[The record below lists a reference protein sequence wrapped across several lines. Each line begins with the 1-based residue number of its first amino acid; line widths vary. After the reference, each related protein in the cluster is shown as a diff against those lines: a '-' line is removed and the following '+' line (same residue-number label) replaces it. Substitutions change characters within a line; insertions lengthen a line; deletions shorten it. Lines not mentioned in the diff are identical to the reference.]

1 MARNAGSRST
11 ASCTRRAAGRG
22 RALGVELDVF
32 STLQED
38 RERLSA
44 AEGRIAE
51 IIVNDFEFAVNAS
64 IIALAA
70 VSPPTVTRFC
80 RRLGC
85 ESFSDFK
92 VQLARTAHIGVRYLK
107 PESQSTGPADVAQ
120 DVIAKAQ
127 NALFL
132 LHRSLDIAA
141 INSAAERIAGAEMIY
156 AFGSGGNS
164 SMIAGELQNR
174 LFRLGLR
181 VTASA
186 DHGMQLMMAAAARPS
201 DVLIGSSFSGR
212 NAELVRA
219 FALARESKVTTIALT
234 QTGSPVAAAAEIV
247 VPVDL
252 PEGNNIYRPTSTRIA
267 YIAVVD
273 ILASLVAYAIQP
285 KAAATLRRIKQQLV
299 AHRDGDDR
307 QLLGD

>member
-1 MARNAGSRST
+1 M
-11 ASCTRRAAGRG
+11 
-22 RALGVELDVF
+22 
-32 STLQED
+32 
-38 RERLSA
+38 
-44 AEGRIAE
+44 
-51 IIVNDFEFAVNAS
+51 NAS
-64 IIALAA
+64 IIELAEKA
-70 VSPPTVTRFC
+70 EVSPPTVTRFC

-107 PESQSTGPADVAQ
+107 PESKSSDPADVAQ
-120 DVIAKAQ
+120 DIITKAQ

-141 INSAAERIAGAEMIY
+141 IERAADRIAKADMIY

-164 SMIAGELQNR
+164 SMIADEFQNR

-181 VTASA
+181 ITASS
-186 DHGMQLMMAAAARPS
+186 DHSMQLMMAAAARAG

-219 FALARESKVTTIALT
+219 FGLAREAKVTTIALT
-234 QTGSPVAAAAEIV
+234 QSGSPVAAAAEIV
-247 VPVDL
+247 VPIDL
-252 PEGNNIYRPTSTRIA
+252 PEGNNIFRPTSTRIA
-267 YIAVVD
+267 YIATVD
-273 ILASLVAYAIQP
+273 IIASLVAYAIQP
-285 KAAATLRRIKQQLV
+285 KAAVTLRRIKQQLV

>member
-1 MARNAGSRST
+1 M
-11 ASCTRRAAGRG
+11 
-22 RALGVELDVF
+22 DIF

-38 RERLSA
+38 KSRLSPS
-44 AEGRIAE
+44 ESRIAE

-64 IIALAA
+64 IIELAERA
-70 VSPPTVTRFC
+70 EVSPPTVTRFC

-107 PESQSTGPADVAQ
+107 PESKSTDPADVAQ
-120 DVIAKAQ
+120 DIITKAQ

-132 LHRSLDIAA
+132 LHRSLDLAA
-141 INSAAERIAGAEMIY
+141 IEAAVSHIAKADMIY

-164 SMIAGELQNR
+164 SMIADELQNR

-181 VTASA
+181 ITASS
-186 DHGMQLMMAAAARPS
+186 DHSMQLMMAAAARPG

-212 NAELVRA
+212 NTELVRA
-219 FALARESKVTTIALT
+219 FELARQAKVKTIALT
-234 QTGSPVAAAAEIV
+234 QTASPVAKAAEIV
-247 VPVDL
+247 VAIDL
-252 PEGNNIYRPTSTRIA
+252 PEGHNIYRPTSTRIA
-267 YIAVVD
+267 YIATID
-273 ILASLVAYAIQP
+273 ILSSLVAYAVQP
-285 KAAATLRRIKQQLV
+285 KATTTLRRIKQQLV
-299 AHRDGDDR
+299 IHRDGDDR

>member
-1 MARNAGSRST
+1 M
-11 ASCTRRAAGRG
+11 
-22 RALGVELDVF
+22 DIF
-32 STLQED
+32 SALQED
-38 RERLSA
+38 RGQLSP

-51 IIVNDFEFAVNAS
+51 IIVSDFEFAVNAS
-64 IIALAA
+64 IIELAERA
-70 VSPPTVTRFC
+70 EVSPPTVTRFC

-107 PESQSTGPADVAQ
+107 PEPKSSDPADVAQ
-120 DVIAKAQ
+120 DIITKAQ

-132 LHRSLDIAA
+132 LHRTLDIDA
-141 INSAAERIAGAEMIY
+141 INRAAERIAKAEMIY

-164 SMIAGELQNR
+164 SMIAEEFQNR

-181 VTASA
+181 ITASS
-186 DHGMQLMMAAAARPS
+186 DHSMQLMMAAAARPG

-234 QTGSPVAAAAEIV
+234 QSGSPVADVAEIV
-247 VPVDL
+247 VPIDL

-267 YIAVVD
+267 YIATVD

-285 KAAATLRRIKQQLV
+285 KATVTLRRIKQQLV
-299 AHRDGDDR
+299 THRDGDDR

>member
-1 MARNAGSRST
+1 M
-11 ASCTRRAAGRG
+11 
-22 RALGVELDVF
+22 DIF

-38 RERLSA
+38 KSRLSPS
-44 AEGRIAE
+44 ENRIAE

-64 IIALAA
+64 IIELAERA
-70 VSPPTVTRFC
+70 EVSPPTVTRFC

-107 PESQSTGPADVAQ
+107 PESKSTDPADVAQ
-120 DVIAKAQ
+120 DIITKAQ

-132 LHRSLDIAA
+132 LHRSLDLAA
-141 INSAAERIAGAEMIY
+141 IEAAVSHIAKADMIY

-164 SMIAGELQNR
+164 SMIADELQNR

-181 VTASA
+181 ITASS
-186 DHGMQLMMAAAARPS
+186 DHSMQLMMAAAARPN

-212 NAELVRA
+212 NMELVRA
-219 FALARESKVTTIALT
+219 FELARDTRVKTIALT
-234 QTGSPVAAAAEIV
+234 QAESPVAKAAEIV
-247 VPVDL
+247 VPIDL

-267 YIAVVD
+267 YIAMVD
-273 ILASLVAYAIQP
+273 ILASLVAYAVQP
-285 KAAATLRRIKQQLV
+285 KATTTLRRIKQQLV
-299 AHRDGDDR
+299 IHRDGDDR

>member
-1 MARNAGSRST
+1 M
-11 ASCTRRAAGRG
+11 
-22 RALGVELDVF
+22 DIF

-38 RERLSA
+38 KGRLSPS
-44 AEGRIAE
+44 ENRIAE

-64 IIALAA
+64 IIELAEKA
-70 VSPPTVTRFC
+70 EVSPPTVTRFC

-107 PESQSTGPADVAQ
+107 PESKSSDPADVAQ
-120 DVIAKAQ
+120 DIITKAQ

-141 INSAAERIAGAEMIY
+141 IERAADRIAKADMIY

-164 SMIAGELQNR
+164 SMIADEFQNR

-181 VTASA
+181 ITASS
-186 DHGMQLMMAAAARPS
+186 DHSMQLMMAAAARAG

-219 FALARESKVTTIALT
+219 FGLAREAKVTTIALT
-234 QTGSPVAAAAEIV
+234 QTGSPVAAAAEIL
-247 VPVDL
+247 VPIDL
-252 PEGNNIYRPTSTRIA
+252 PEGNNIFRPTSTRIA
-267 YIAVVD
+267 YIATVD
-273 ILASLVAYAIQP
+273 IIASLVAYAIQP
-285 KAAATLRRIKQQLV
+285 KAAVTLRRIKQQLV

>member
-1 MARNAGSRST
+1 MDIFA
-11 ASCTRRAAGRG
+11 
-22 RALGVELDVF
+22 
-32 STLQED
+32 TLQEEK
-38 RERLSA
+38 ERLSQS
-44 AEGRIAE
+44 ESRIAE
-51 IIVNDFEFAVNAS
+51 ILFTDFEFAVNAS
-64 IIALAA
+64 IIELAGRA
-70 VSPPTVTRFC
+70 DVSPPTVTRFC

-92 VQLARTAHIGVRYLK
+92 VQLARTAYVGMRYLK
-107 PESQSTGPADVAQ
+107 PEPKSQEPADVAQ
-120 DVIAKAQ
+120 DIIGKAQ

-132 LHRSLDIAA
+132 LHRSLDVAA
-141 INSAAERIAGAEMIY
+141 IAEAADRLAAAEMIY

-181 VTASA
+181 ITSSS
-186 DHGMQLMMAAAARPS
+186 DHSMQLMMAAAAKPR
-201 DVLIGSSFSGR
+201 DVIIGSSFSGR

-219 FALARESKVTTIALT
+219 FTLAREAKVSTIALT
-234 QTGSPVAAAAEIV
+234 QSDSPVAASADIA

-267 YIAVVD
+267 YLALVD
-273 ILASLVAYAIQP
+273 ILASLVAYRVQP
-285 KAAATLRRIKQQLV
+285 QATATLRRIKQHLV
-299 AHRDGDDR
+299 THRDGDDR

>member
-1 MARNAGSRST
+1 M
-11 ASCTRRAAGRG
+11 
-22 RALGVELDVF
+22 DIF

-38 RERLSA
+38 KGRLSPS
-44 AEGRIAE
+44 ENRIAE

-64 IIALAA
+64 IIELAEKA
-70 VSPPTVTRFC
+70 EVSPPTVTRFC

-107 PESQSTGPADVAQ
+107 PESKSSDPADVAQ
-120 DVIAKAQ
+120 DIITKAQ

-141 INSAAERIAGAEMIY
+141 IGRAADRIAKADMIY

-164 SMIAGELQNR
+164 SMIADEFQNR

-181 VTASA
+181 ITASS
-186 DHGMQLMMAAAARPS
+186 DHSMQLMMAAAARAG

-219 FALARESKVTTIALT
+219 FGLAREAKVTTIALT
-234 QTGSPVAAAAEIV
+234 QSGSPVATAAEIV
-247 VPVDL
+247 VPIDL
-252 PEGNNIYRPTSTRIA
+252 PEGNNIFRPTSTRIA
-267 YIAVVD
+267 YIATVD
-273 ILASLVAYAIQP
+273 IIASLVAYAIQP
-285 KAAATLRRIKQQLV
+285 KAAVTLRRIKQQVV

>member
-1 MARNAGSRST
+1 MSETGVALWDAG
-11 ASCTRRAAGRG
+11 AGEWPFG
-22 RALGVELDVF
+22 MDIFA
-32 STLQED
+32 TLQEEK
-38 RERLSA
+38 ERLSQS
-44 AEGRIAE
+44 ESRIAE
-51 IIVNDFEFAVNAS
+51 ILFTDFEFAVNAS
-64 IIALAA
+64 IIELAGRA
-70 VSPPTVTRFC
+70 DVSPPTVTRFC

-92 VQLARTAHIGVRYLK
+92 VQLARTAYVGMRYLK
-107 PESQSTGPADVAQ
+107 PEPKSQEPADVAQ
-120 DVIAKAQ
+120 DIIGKAQ

-132 LHRSLDIAA
+132 LHRSLDVAA
-141 INSAAERIAGAEMIY
+141 VAEAADRMAAAEMIY

-181 VTASA
+181 ITSSS
-186 DHGMQLMMAAAARPS
+186 DHSMQLMMAAAAKPR
-201 DVLIGSSFSGR
+201 DVIIGSSFSGR

-219 FALARESKVTTIALT
+219 FTLAREAKVLTIALT
-234 QTGSPVAAAAEIV
+234 QSDSPVAASADIA

-267 YIAVVD
+267 YLALVD
-273 ILASLVAYAIQP
+273 ILASLVAYRVQP
-285 KAAATLRRIKQQLV
+285 QATETLRRIKQQLV
-299 AHRDGDDR
+299 THRDGDDR

>member
-1 MARNAGSRST
+1 M
-11 ASCTRRAAGRG
+11 
-22 RALGVELDVF
+22 DIF

-38 RERLSA
+38 KSRLSPS
-44 AEGRIAE
+44 ESRIAE

-64 IIALAA
+64 IIELAERA
-70 VSPPTVTRFC
+70 EVSPPTVTRFC

-107 PESQSTGPADVAQ
+107 PESKSTDPADVAQ
-120 DVIAKAQ
+120 DIITKAQ

-132 LHRSLDIAA
+132 LHRSLDLAA
-141 INSAAERIAGAEMIY
+141 IEAAVSHIAKADMIY

-164 SMIAGELQNR
+164 SMIADELQNR

-181 VTASA
+181 ITASS
-186 DHGMQLMMAAAARPS
+186 DHSMQLMMAAAARPG

-212 NAELVRA
+212 NMELVRA
-219 FALARESKVTTIALT
+219 FELARQTKVNTIALT
-234 QTGSPVAAAAEIV
+234 QTASPVAKAAEIV
-247 VPVDL
+247 VPIDL

-267 YIAVVD
+267 YIATVD
-273 ILASLVAYAIQP
+273 ILSSLVAYAVQP
-285 KAAATLRRIKQQLV
+285 KATTTLRRIKQQLV
-299 AHRDGDDR
+299 IHRDGDDR